1 MANQNGPLFSER
13 DVRNAFIATGV
24 GMVALVVFF
33 LVLATS
39 KPQGTF
45 QAADDQAFQA
55 TLTAATEN
63 LEGYELVGET
73 RARIDI
79 DHAMQLVAER
89 GVNLQMTNID
99 TEMVSEDTS
108 EPGSSDT
115 VMAQDDGPSLEDKL
129 AQGETTYGQVCS
141 ACHQPTGA
149 GVPGA
154 FPPLSGGHAARLAQA
169 EGGYDYMINTVLY
182 GLQGAIEVGGMTYN
196 GIMTPHGFLPDDQ
209 IASVLTYVT
218 RAWDNEGAV
227 EGDIPEFLVEDVAAL
242 RDAGL
247 TGADVLELRPDVSDE

>member
-1 MANQNGPLFSER
+1 MANQNGTLFSER

-39 KPQGTF
+39 QPQGTF
-45 QAADDQAFQA
+45 QTADDQAFQA

-89 GVNLQMTNID
+89 GVNIQMTNIN
-99 TEMVSEDTS
+99 TEMQAESAPDPVGD
-108 EPGSSDT
+108 D
-115 VMAQDDGPSLEDKL
+115 VLAQGEGPSLEEKL
-129 AQGETTYGQVCS
+129 TQGETTYSQVCS

-154 FPPLSGGHAARLAQA
+154 FPPLNGGHAARLAQA
-169 EGGYDYMINTVLY
+169 EGGYDYLINTVLY

-209 IASVLTYVT
+209 IAGVLTYVT

-227 EGDIPEFLVEDVAAL
+227 EGDIPEFFAEDVAAL

-247 TGADVLELRPDVSDE
+247 TGADVYETRPAVND